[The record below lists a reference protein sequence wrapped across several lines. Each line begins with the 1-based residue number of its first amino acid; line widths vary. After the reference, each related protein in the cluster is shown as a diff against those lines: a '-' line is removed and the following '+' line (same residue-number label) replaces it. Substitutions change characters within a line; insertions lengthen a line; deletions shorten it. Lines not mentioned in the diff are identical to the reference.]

1 MLREAWYVAPTLLRQ
16 YGSAAGLRRLQLRQL
31 NCLLGLCRQRVP
43 YYRADPRY
51 PDRPLRSLEQL
62 AALPILPKQVVRE
75 RGDQF
80 VADGVQERRC
90 VVFHTSG
97 TTGQRM
103 RVLHDRAS
111 YDYMRAGNFRR
122 FFSTGRYTPTSRLT
136 NIRFFRP
143 PPRAIE
149 RVGLF
154 RQQFVSS
161 ERPLAE
167 VKRELLGNRPQVLM
181 GYPTHLRELLRSLDA
196 DERRA
201 LRRTLRMV
209 MTDSE
214 LLVPASRRALAEGFG
229 VPVFDEYGAWEL
241 LNVYYECRHGG
252 RHIAE
257 DRILV
262 EIVADDGE
270 PVPDGTEG
278 WVVATHLRERAMPL
292 VRYWLGDAGLIEP
305 ARCPC
310 GRRFRTMR
318 LTRGREN
325 DNVVLPGGRRLWSQ
339 TFLGIAERHPGVAEC
354 FVRQDRDGGIRVHV
368 VPADRSADG
377 AAAVLDSV
385 RGHLFEVAGGP
396 FPLQVVAADR
406 VPLSAGGKGRFVES
420 DYAGP

>member
-16 YGSAAGLRRLQLRQL
+16 YGSGMGLRRLQLRQV
-31 NCLLGLCRQRVP
+31 NRLLAFCRQRVP

-51 PDRPLRSLEQL
+51 PDHPLRSLEEL
-62 AALPILPKQVVRE
+62 TALPILAKQAVRE
-75 RGDQF
+75 RNDQF
-80 VADGVQERRC
+80 VADGVNPRRC
-90 VVFHTSG
+90 VMFHTSG

-103 RVLHDRAS
+103 RVLHDRSS
-111 YDYMRAGNFRR
+111 YDYMRAGNVRR
-122 FFSTGRYTPTSRLT
+122 FFSTGRYTPASRLT
-136 NIRFFRP
+136 NIRFFQ
-143 PPRAIE
+143 PPRRALE

-154 RQQFVSS
+154 RQHFVSS
-161 ERPLAE
+161 ERPMAE
-167 VKRELLGNRPQVLM
+167 VKRELLGNRPHVLM
-181 GYPTHLRELLRSLDA
+181 GYPTHLRELLRSLGE
-196 DERRA
+196 DERRQ

-214 LLVPASRRALAEGFG
+214 LLAPASRRALTEGFG

-241 LNVYYECRHGG
+241 LNIYYECRRGG

-262 EIVADDGE
+262 EVVGDDGD

-305 ARCPC
+305 GRCPC

-325 DNVVLPGGRRLWSQ
+325 DNITLPGGKRLWSQ

-354 FVRQDRDGGIRVHV
+354 FVRQDRDGSIRVHV
-368 VPADRSADG
+368 VPTDRSADG
-377 AAAVLDSV
+377 TAAVLNSV
-385 RGHLFEVAGGP
+385 RAHLFEVAGSP
-396 FPLQVVAADR
+396 FPLEVVPADR
-406 VPLSAGGKGRFVES
+406 VPLTVGGKGRFVES

>member
-16 YGSAAGLRRLQLRQL
+16 YGGEMGLRRLQLRQL
-31 NCLLGLCRQRVP
+31 NRLLAFCRGRVP

-51 PDRPLRSLEQL
+51 PDRPLRSLEEL
-62 AALPILPKQVVRE
+62 TTLPILAKQVVRE

-80 VADGVQERRC
+80 VADGVDPRRC

-103 RVLHDRAS
+103 RVLHDPAS
-111 YDYMRAGNFRR
+111 YEYMRAGNFRR

-136 NIRFFRP
+136 NIRFFQ
-143 PPRAIE
+143 PPRRALE

-154 RQQFVSS
+154 RQHFVSS
-161 ERPLAE
+161 ERPIAE
-167 VKRELLGNRPQVLM
+167 VKGELLGNRPHVLM
-181 GYPTHLRELLRSLDA
+181 GYPTHLRELLRSFNE
-196 DERRA
+196 DERRQ

-214 LLVPASRRALAEGFG
+214 LLAPSSRKALTEGFG

-252 RHIAE
+252 RHVAE
-257 DRILV
+257 DRVLV
-262 EIVADDGE
+262 EIVGDDGD

-305 ARCPC
+305 GRCPC

-318 LTRGREN
+318 LTKGREN
-325 DNVVLPGGRRLWSQ
+325 DNVTLPGGKRLWSQ

-354 FVRQDRDGGIRVHV
+354 FVRQDRDGSIRVHV

-377 AAAVLDSV
+377 TAAVLDSV

-396 FPLQVVAADR
+396 FPLQVLVADR
-406 VPLSAGGKGRFVES
+406 VPLTVGGKGRFVES
-420 DYAGP
+420 EYAGP